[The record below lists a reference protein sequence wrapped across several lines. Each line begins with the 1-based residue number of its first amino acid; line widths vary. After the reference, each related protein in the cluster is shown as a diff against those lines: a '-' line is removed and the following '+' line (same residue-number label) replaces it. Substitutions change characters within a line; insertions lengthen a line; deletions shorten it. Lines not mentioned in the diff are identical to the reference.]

1 MDTERG
7 ATVFEIGPAQA
18 GLRLDSFLCARIPR
32 LSRVQIQ
39 RAIGHRVRLQREP
52 RPKPSTRL
60 RAGDRVIVGFPALHE
75 DPERL
80 ARIHLPVLHEDG
92 WLLAVDKPAGL
103 VVHPTMG
110 DYRASVVIHLRERH
124 PAGKALTLAHRLDR
138 DTSGVLL
145 LAKSPGAARVLHQG
159 FLAATVRKRYL
170 ALVSPPLKRPGGVLD
185 GPLGPDPQEARRCR
199 RRVVPGGVAART
211 RFRVLRQFP
220 DCSLVELW
228 PLTGRQHQIRVHL
241 QAEGSPVVGDSL
253 YGGIP
258 APRHLL
264 HAAELQLPHPESEQP
279 LRIRSPLPADMR
291 AFLAGRTGLRGQV
304 AAGS

>member
-7 ATVFEIGPAQA
+7 ATIFVIGPAQA
-18 GLRLDSFLCARIPR
+18 GLRLDRFLCARIPR
-32 LSRVQIQ
+32 LSRVLIQ

-80 ARIHLPVLHEDG
+80 AGILIPVLHEDG
-92 WLLAVDKPAGL
+92 SLLAVDKPAGL
-103 VVHPTMG
+103 VVHPTTG

-124 PAGKALTLAHRLDR
+124 PAGRALTLAHRLDR

-145 LAKSPGAARVLHQG
+145 LAKSSGAARALHQG
-159 FLAATVRKRYL
+159 FLAATVQKRYL
-170 ALVSPPLKRPGGVLD
+170 ALVSPPMREPEGLLD
-185 GPLGPDPQEARRCR
+185 GPLGPDVGEARRCR
-199 RRVVPGGVAART
+199 RRVVPGGAPART

-220 DCSLVELW
+220 DCSLVALR

-241 QAEGSPVVGDSL
+241 QAIGSPVVGDSL

-264 HAAELQLPHPESEQP
+264 HAAELHLSHPESGRP
-279 LRIRSPLPADMR
+279 LRICSPLPPDMR
-291 AFLAGRTGLRGQV
+291 AFLAGRMGLRSQG
-304 AAGS
+304 AAGP

>member
-92 WLLAVDKPAGL
+92 WVLAVDKPAGL

-110 DYRASVVIHLRERH
+110 D
-124 PAGKALTLAHRLDR
+124 
-138 DTSGVLL
+138 
-145 LAKSPGAARVLHQG
+145 
-159 FLAATVRKRYL
+159 
-170 ALVSPPLKRPGGVLD
+170 
-185 GPLGPDPQEARRCR
+185 
-199 RRVVPGGVAART
+199 
-211 RFRVLRQFP
+211 
-220 DCSLVELW
+220 
-228 PLTGRQHQIRVHL
+228 
-241 QAEGSPVVGDSL
+241 
-253 YGGIP
+253 
-258 APRHLL
+258 
-264 HAAELQLPHPESEQP
+264 
-279 LRIRSPLPADMR
+279 
-291 AFLAGRTGLRGQV
+291 
-304 AAGS
+304 